1 MTPRSDTHLLPS
13 PCSERS
19 LSARYLGQRI
29 LVQYDA
35 TAPELIASRTMSVI
49 VRRNDDVS
57 GAARAQQSLR
67 EHRSTKVLI
76 AISAACGE

>member
-1 MTPRSDTHLLPS
+1 MTPRSDTHLIPS

-19 LSARYLGQRI
+19 LSARHLGQRN

-57 GAARAQQSLR
+57 SAAPQSIR

-76 AISAACGE
+76 AISAACRA

>member
-35 TAPELIASRTMSVI
+35 TAPELIASRTMSVT
-49 VRRNDDVS
+49 VRQNDYVS
-57 GAARAQQSLR
+57 GAAPRSLR

-76 AISAACGE
+76 AISAACRE